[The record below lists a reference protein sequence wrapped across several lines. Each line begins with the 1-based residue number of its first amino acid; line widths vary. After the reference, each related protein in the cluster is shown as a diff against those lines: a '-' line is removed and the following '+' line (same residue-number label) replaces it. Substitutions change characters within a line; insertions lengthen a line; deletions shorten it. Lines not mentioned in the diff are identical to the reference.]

1 MTAGLVRLAV
11 AEVFLVNFQMVGLGE
26 RFAARLTAVRQLGR
40 VVRRVVFGQLVE
52 IAVVLAAHTA
62 IERIV
67 LLVHLH
73 VVLYMALLDERL
85 LADVA
90 PVRTLAVV
98 YADVVDKVDLLDEA
112 NATDQALVR
121 PLAGV
126 YFRVVRQGRRLYE
139 RLTAG

>member
-1 MTAGLVRLAV
+1 
-11 AEVFLVNFQMVGLGE
+11 MVGLGE
-26 RFAARLTAVRQLGR
+26 RFAAGLAPVRQLGR
-40 VVRRVVFGQLVE
+40 MVRRVVLGQLVE
-52 IAVVLAAHTA
+52 IAVVFTAHAAVK
-62 IERIV
+62 RIV

-73 VVLYMALLDERL
+73 MVLYMALLDERL

-112 NATDQALVR
+112 DATDQALVR

-126 YFRVVRQGRRLYE
+126 YLRVVRQGRRLYE
-139 RLTAG
+139 RFAAG

>member
-1 MTAGLVRLAV
+1 MNLVRLAV
-11 AEVFLVNFQMVGLGE
+11 AEVLLVYLQMVGLGE
-26 RFAARLTAVRQLGR
+26 RFATGLAPVAQLGR
-40 VVRRVVFGQLVE
+40 MVRRVVFGQLVE
-52 IAVVLAAHTA
+52 IAVVFAAHAA

-73 VVLYMALLDERL
+73 VILYMALLDERL

-112 NATDQALVR
+112 DATNQALVR
-121 PLAGV
+121 SLPGV
-126 YFRVVRQGRRLYE
+126 NLRVIRQGRRLYE
-139 RLTAG
+139 RFAAG

>member
-1 MTAGLVRLAV
+1 MVR
-11 AEVFLVNFQMVGLGE
+11 LGE
-26 RFAARLTAVRQLGR
+26 RFTTRLAPVRQLGR
-40 VVRRVVFGQLVE
+40 MVRRVVFGQLVE
-52 IAVVLAAHTA
+52 IAVVLAAHAT

-126 YFRVVRQGRRLYE
+126 YLRMVGQSRRLYE
-139 RLTAG
+139 RLAAG